1 MKFLRDTLDKL
12 HPLFDKGGKL
22 EKLYP
27 LYEAGDTFLYTPG
40 LIAKGLTH
48 VRDALDLKRM
58 MTMVVV
64 ALIPCV
70 FMAMWNTGLQAN
82 LAIQSLLDAGLE
94 PGYDWHHSIHEMIG
108 LGHDPGSFL
117 DNLVYG
123 AIFFLPIY
131 IVCMTAGGICE
142 VIFSCIRGHEVNEGF
157 LVTGLLFP
165 LTLPP
170 DIPLWQ
176 VAIGIMFG
184 VVIGKEIFG
193 GTGRNFMNPALTA
206 RAFLYFAYAGQI
218 SGDKVWTAA
227 KVAGDGG
234 VDGYSGATALGQLA
248 AVTPQRM
255 TEMGYNSPMEALNA
269 IPTTASVAGGVE
281 EMSITWMSSF
291 LGTIPGSM
299 GETSALACLI
309 GAAILIA
316 AGIGS
321 WRIMTGCVVGAVA
334 FSSLLYI
341 VSSETNYMFQ
351 IPPWWHLVIGGF
363 AFGTV
368 FMATDPVSA
377 SMTETGKWFYG
388 ALIGAMTILIRAI
401 NPAFPEGIMLAIL
414 FGNVFAPLIDYF
426 VVQAN
431 IKRRT
436 LRYAQ

>member
-1 MKFLRDTLDKL
+1 MKFLRNALDKV
-12 HPLFDKGGKL
+12 HPLFDKGGKF

-27 LYEAGDTFLYTPG
+27 LYEAGDTFLFTPG
-40 LIAKGLTH
+40 TVTKGMTH
-48 VRDALDLKRM
+48 IRDSLDLKRM
-58 MTMVVV
+58 MIMVVV
-64 ALIPCV
+64 ALVPCV
-70 FMAMWNTGLQAN
+70 FMAMWNTGYQAN
-82 LAIQSLLDAGLE
+82 LAIVAISNAGLE
-94 PGYDWHHSIHEMIG
+94 PAYDWHHSVLTTIG
-108 LGHDPGSFL
+108 LGHNPNSFL
-117 DNLVYG
+117 DNFVYG
-123 AIFFLPIY
+123 AIFFLPVY

-142 VIFSCIRGHEVNEGF
+142 VIFSIVRGHEVNEGF
-157 LVTGLLFP
+157 LVSGLLFP

-176 VAIGIMFG
+176 VALGIMFG

-193 GTGRNFMNPALTA
+193 GTGRNFLNPALTA

-227 KVAGDGG
+227 KYLKDGV
-234 VDGYSGATALGQLA
+234 VDGYSGATALGRLGGLSMN
-248 AVTPQRM
+248 AVVDA
-255 TEMGYNSPMEALNA
+255 GYQSPMESLQHIA
-269 IPTTASVAGGVE
+269 TTGGE
-281 EMSITWMSSF
+281 ISISWWSSF

-299 GETSALACLI
+299 GETSTLACLI

-316 AGIGS
+316 TGIGS
-321 WRIMTGCVVGAVA
+321 WRIMAGVCIGAIA

-341 VSSETNYMFQ
+341 IGSETNPMFAV
-351 IPPWWHLVIGGF
+351 PPWWHFVLGGF

-377 SMTETGKWFYG
+377 SMTETGKWVYG

-431 IKRRT
+431 VKRRAA
-436 LRYAQ
+436 RYAA